1 MKRLSFAV
9 VALLAVLLL
18 RADPV
23 LQHEALVKAVRF
35 LAAHRKGQAAQ
46 QTLALAKRQPRR
58 QTPASPPTVAPT
70 TDDASAAYYVFNI
83 EAGGGFVIVGGDDR
97 LPAVLGYAD
106 SGAFTPDSL
115 PPNME
120 AWLGQWEEEA
130 VTLPSSTSRSAPFRV
145 PTVRHSVAPLLTTT
159 WDQNDPYNRLLLDKS
174 KYKNVCY
181 TGCVATAMAQLLCY
195 HARETGQPR
204 CTTADIPAYT
214 TYSGIDMPA
223 LPPTT
228 FEYDKMVDYYSSLGD
243 YYNEEQLE
251 AVHKILKYAGCA
263 LEMQYSSGGSSS
275 TFDVERI
282 SKYFGYRDDAKLL
295 HAALFPRHTWEDMIY
310 NELAA
315 GRPVP
320 YNAGAVMAQNHSFII
335 DGYDGRGY
343 FHANTGEFG
352 YFGAQFYCKLHV
364 INDCETQTG
373 PVEFSGYNCYQSA
386 IFNFQPQNSS
396 QPLQTLSAEENMDG
410 KESKIV
416 VNGVHFYNP
425 YLYGRTVAIVDISNV
440 GETYENYLFLW
451 QGETLKGGVGTYVP
465 PGESGEVVIC
475 IGNYETGI
483 IPVRFTTD
491 WDGKDVVYETTLE
504 VTEQPEWKL
513 TGYFTHEGYKGLY
526 WINEE
531 VSEFPYP
538 YWTWDTDWKGERGIY
553 EQLKVEADITNT
565 SENRFN
571 SWISS
576 RLYEQDPEG
585 GVYSYQ
591 GKALVE
597 HFYYVDLAPGETT
610 HLTFFFDKHL
620 FNPEKMYDFNV
631 DYNGHT
637 GVSFFSLPFYSK
649 YFPSSPEGIE
659 GILTDTDDT
668 PTFNL
673 QGIPMKKDSRGVH
686 IRKGGK
692 YVVK

>member
-1 MKRLSFAV
+1 MKRNICFFILSMVTIMLMANPV
-9 VALLAVLLL
+9 GREVA
-18 RADPV
+18 RA
-23 LQHEALVKAVRF
+23 K
-35 LAAHRKGQAAQ
+35 AAQ
-46 QTLALAKRQPRR
+46 FLSASKTARVKNAQMMEKRLQPVEGGF
-58 QTPASPPTVAPT
+58 SHLHI
-70 TDDASAAYYVFNI
+70 FNNG
-83 EAGGGFVIVGGDDR
+83 EDGGFVVVSADDR
-97 LPAVLGYAD
+97 TNEVLAYSEGGTFAD
-106 SGAFTPDSL
+106 VPVNGGLYEMLVGLNNQVADVASDHTFTSRNDTEPREIDRDPIYPLISTSWNQYQPYYEFTPID
-115 PPNME
+115 PNS
-120 AWLGQWEEEA
+120 GNH
-130 VTLPSSTSRSAPFRV
+130 TLV
-145 PTVRHSVAPLLTTT
+145 
-159 WDQNDPYNRLLLDKS
+159 
-174 KYKNVCY
+174 
-181 TGCVATAMAQLLCY
+181 GCVAITLAQIMKY
-195 HARETGQPR
+195 YEYPKET
-204 CTTADIPAYT
+204 TTTIPAYT

-320 YNAGAVMAQNHSFII
+320 YSAGAVMAQNHSFII

-465 PGESGEVVIC
+465 PGESGEVMIC
-475 IGNYETGI
+475 ISNYQTGV

-513 TGYFTHEGYKGLY
+513 KGHFTHEGYKGLY
-526 WINEE
+526 WVNEE
-531 VSEFPYP
+531 VSEYPYP
-538 YWTWDTDWKGERGIY
+538 YWAWDTDWKGERGIY

-576 RLYEQDPEG
+576 YLYEQDPEG

-620 FNPEKMYDFNV
+620 FNPEKVYDFCV
-631 DYNGHT
+631 DHNGNT
-637 GVSFFSLPFYSK
+637 GSTIFSLPAYSK

-659 GILTDTDDT
+659 VILTDTDDT

-673 QGIPMKKDSRGVH
+673 QGVPMKKDSRGVH

-692 YVVK
+692 YIVK